1 MNISEVKKTLPI
13 LMKAKVVPFLWGSQG
28 IGKTQTVKQMAK
40 ELGLSFV
47 HLHAATQEAGD
58 LVGLLIKNDDGTV
71 KHARPA
77 WFPVDG
83 KGIIFLDELNRMQP
97 DVMQALFSFITEGT
111 IHTHKLPE
119 GWSIVAAGNYQSD
132 SFQVT
137 DTSDAAWMSRFCH
150 IDFKPTKEEF
160 MMFAESKN
168 AFNVAD
174 FIRTHPELLDAAE
187 SKHKLDTSMISFDR
201 RSLLDFL
208 APLDKEEG
216 IENVRYEVYS
226 GIVGPTVAAS
236 YLTFRTSAQD
246 RLSGRDV
253 LNRYDEIRRKVLEAS
268 DSKTTRFDVLNAAA
282 EEILTMVGN
291 EATAS
296 LSEHQINNFK
306 RFLVDIPL
314 EMGLKVFNKLNKSNW
329 PQRVAVLNDTV
340 YVDHFRKLKL
350 EKGSKKVA

>member
-28 IGKTQTVKQMAK
+28 VGKTQTVKQMAK
-40 ELGLSFV
+40 DLGLGFV

-111 IHTHKLPE
+111 IHTHRLPE

-216 IENVRYEVYS
+216 LDNVRYEVYS

-236 YLTFRTSAQD
+236 YLTFKKNQED

-253 LNRYDEIRRKVLEAS
+253 LNRYDEVRRRVLEAS
-268 DSKTTRFDVLNAAA
+268 DTKTTRFDLLNAAA
-282 EEILTMVGN
+282 EEILTMLDNVKTDELNG
-291 EATAS
+291 
-296 LSEHQINNFK
+296 HQLDNFK
-306 RFLVDIPL
+306 RFLVDVPL
-314 EMGLKVFNKLNKSNW
+314 EMGLKVFNKLNKSSW
-329 PQRVAVLNDTV
+329 AQKREVMNDKK
-340 YVDHFRKLKL
+340 YVEHFRKLKL
-350 EKGSKKVA
+350 EKGSKKAA